1 MDTIHTIQFHFIDK
15 PRCVYPFSAGRIFKL
30 FLAVGDYKHPSI
42 IFLVREHKFSLLGVN
57 AQESKIAGSYGKN
70 FVRNGQTSREVY
82 HFAPPTSNA

>member
-15 PRCVYPFSAGRIFKL
+15 PQCVYPFSAGRIFKL

-42 IFLVREHKFSLLGVN
+42 VFLVCEHKFSLLRVN

-70 FVRNGQTSREVY
+70 FVRNCQT
-82 HFAPPTSNA
+82 HTNG